1 MAANPEDFDTSDSKL
16 TLAKQLVG
24 LVWGSN
30 TMPATFEVEYEG
42 AKWETLVRVKE
53 AAS

>member
-42 AKWETLVRVKE
+42 AKWEILVRVRE

>member
-30 TMPATFEVEYEG
+30 TIPATFEVEYEG
-42 AKWETLVRVKE
+42 AKWEILVRIKE
-53 AAS
+53 TAS

>member
-30 TMPATFEVEYEG
+30 SVPEAFEVEYEG
-42 AKWETLVRVKE
+42 VKWEVLVRVKE
-53 AAS
+53 AAA

>member
-42 AKWETLVRVKE
+42 AKWEILARIKE
-53 AAS
+53 TAS

>member
-30 TMPATFEVEYEG
+30 SAPATFEVEFEG
-42 AKWETLVRVKE
+42 IKWEILVRVKE
-53 AAS
+53 SAS

>member
-1 MAANPEDFDTSDSKL
+1 MPANPEDFDTSDSKQ

-30 TMPATFEVEYEG
+30 SMPATFEVEYEG
-42 AKWETLVRVKE
+42 IKWEVLVRVKE

>member
-1 MAANPEDFDTSDSKL
+1 MAANPEDFDTLDSKL

-42 AKWETLVRVKE
+42 AKWEILVRVKE